1 MRSGQKVDGKTRYF
15 RTGDCAV
22 PEREAG
28 SVFGPANTIEEVRR
42 RIAQSLQIY
51 VIFETSVFGFA
62 NTIEESRRRIAPRLQ
77 IYVRSE
83 TTVFGFA
90 NSIEKVTH
98 KVSKVT

>member
-1 MRSGQKVDGKTRYF
+1 MRLGRNVDGKTRYF
-15 RTGDCAV
+15 RSEGGAV

-28 SVFGPANTIEEVRR
+28 SVFGPANAIEEVWR

-51 VIFETSVFGFA
+51 VVFETSVFGFA
-62 NTIEESRRRIAPRLQ
+62 NTIEESRRRIAPCLQ